1 MDITTFDKDLPDFG
15 TPFALQYLNGLLLE
29 SRAKLDICIFSASLA
44 YRLTSDK
51 AVRKHLESATKKIGD
66 IHTTWLSANS
76 TTATIKDWIAEI
88 RQLVVLYMKTL
99 DWVVDNSKM
108 SDDNPVTLA
117 QFSKFQQNMAALV
130 QSLASGDAESKPAD
144 SLPYDQAVALMS
156 RICGSDA
163 VSDRTLREWI
173 HAGKAKK
180 ANLKIT
186 FDDLRSV
193 QTWKAWCESYRV
205 IMDGR
210 LRIRQRYS
218 ELLKSDNT
226 TDDPTTDDTIANDE
240 TIDNE

>member
-1 MDITTFDKDLPDFG
+1 MDNLTYNKDLPDVG
-15 TPFALQYLNGLLLE
+15 APFAPQYLNGLLLE

-51 AVRKHLESATKKIGD
+51 AVRKHLENASKEIGD
-66 IHTTWLSANS
+66 IHTAWLSANS
-76 TTATIKDWIAEI
+76 KTATIQDWIAEI
-88 RQLVVLYMKTL
+88 RQLVIHYMKAL

-108 SDDNPVTLA
+108 SDDNPVTQE
-117 QFSKFQQNMAALV
+117 QFAKFQQNMAALV

-144 SLPYDQAVALMS
+144 SLPYDQAVAIMS
-156 RICGSDA
+156 RLCGSDA

-193 QTWKAWCESYRV
+193 QTWKVWCESYRA
-205 IMDGR
+205 IMNSR

-226 TDDPTTDDTIANDE
+226 TDDSTTDDTIAEDE